1 MASLMLDPDPVRLEE
16 SRPQAPASAAPLPP
30 EQVLLQ
36 MAVGKW
42 VCQALKVAAELGVAD
57 LLAGGPRSVDEIA
70 HGTGSNHD
78 ALYRLLRALA
88 ALGVFTERGD
98 RSFEN
103 NALSTALRSDVP
115 RSARAMVRWLGEEA
129 AWHAWADFAHSVR
142 TGEPAFDHFHDEQVF
157 DYFAKNPL
165 SAKIFNAAMTSF
177 SASTGP
183 AVARAYDFSGI
194 GKLVDVGGG
203 HGGLLL
209 AIAERFPAIDCVL
222 FDRPEVIAGAG
233 LVLSTSRHAARIETR
248 SGDFLEGVPEGA
260 DAYIMKHIIHD
271 WDDER
276 CVRIL
281 GHCAAAATKE
291 GRVLVVDQV
300 VTDRPE
306 SAFSKIMD
314 LEMLA
319 MTPGGR
325 ERTELEFRDL
335 FEQAG
340 LVLTRVVPTDS
351 LVSIVEGR
359 KALH

>member
-1 MASLMLDPDPVRLEE
+1 VSSLMLDPDPARTEE
-16 SRPQAPASAAPLPP
+16 PRQQARPGAAPLPP

-36 MAVGKW
+36 MAGGKW

-57 LLAGGPRSVDEIA
+57 VLAGGAMSADEIA
-70 HGTGSNHD
+70 RRTGSNPD

-88 ALGVFTERGD
+88 GLGVFTERSD
-98 RSFEN
+98 RRFEN
-103 NALSTALRSDVP
+103 NALSTPLRSDVP
-115 RSARAMVRWLGEEA
+115 RSARAMVRWIGEEA
-129 AWHAWADFAHSVR
+129 AWHAWAEFAHSVR

-157 DYFAKNPL
+157 DYFAKHPH
-165 SAKIFNAAMTSF
+165 SAEIFNGAMMSF

-183 AVARAYDFSGI
+183 AVARAYDFSEI
-194 GKLVDVGGG
+194 KELVDVGGG

-222 FDRPEVIAGAG
+222 FDRLEVIAGAG
-233 LVLSTSRHAARIETR
+233 HVLSKSPHAGRIETKG
-248 SGDFLEGVPEGA
+248 GDFLEGVPEGA

-281 GHCAAAATKE
+281 GHCAAAAAE
-291 GRVLVVDQV
+291 DGRVLVVDQV

-325 ERTELEFRDL
+325 ERTEPEFRKL
-335 FEQAG
+335 FQQAG

-351 LVSIVEGR
+351 VVSIIEGR